1 MTAELRVGPAGDQ
14 YATITE
20 DIIGFMVRCAH
31 EHGDVVAFEAAGQP
45 WVMVNDPDLVHEL
58 LTAPFD
64 QVTVGPSLVPGART
78 MGNSIM
84 MNYGPSWRARRA
96 LIQRPLTYRNVQ
108 HFGDLIASRASTL
121 ADTWAT
127 RTEIDLHAEMRHVV
141 LAIVA
146 EALFSW
152 DVEEAVARIGAV
164 GKAFRADYLALWFG
178 PPQKADPDFQRAI
191 ADYDTVI
198 YGLIRERRARADPG
212 DDILGL
218 LVAART
224 EDGEP
229 LDDEAIRDEANTLL
243 FAGHGTTALSLT
255 YALFLL
261 ARSPEIQRSL
271 GDSVTG
277 LGRTGPLRVE
287 DLEQLPLARAVVEEA
302 LRLYPVAYFQD
313 RAAAADLQ
321 FGGVTIEAGTRI
333 LISPWVMHR
342 DARSF
347 PEPLRFQPERFL
359 PENRR
364 SIPKYAFVPFGGG
377 PKICVGNHFALLEAS
392 LILATIVGRFE
403 LAPLD
408 TYTHLIDPAL
418 LDPRGTLG
426 VPSAGLHVGLR
437 PRAAAP
443 SVTS

>member
-1 MTAELRVGPAGDQ
+1 MTAELKVGPAGDQ
-14 YATITE
+14 YAAITE
-20 DIIGFMVRCAH
+20 DILGFMERSAR
-31 EHGDVVAFEAAGQP
+31 EFGDVVDFVAAGRP

-58 LTAPFD
+58 LTAPLD

-84 MNYGPSWRARRA
+84 MNYGPSWRPRRA

-108 HFGDLIASRASTL
+108 HFGELIARRAAEL
-121 ADTWAT
+121 ADSWMS
-127 RTEIDLHAEMRHVV
+127 RPEIDLYPEMRDVV

-152 DVEEAVARIGAV
+152 DVEEAAARIGAV

-178 PPQKADPDFQRAI
+178 PPQAPDPDFQRAM
-191 ADYDTVI
+191 ADYDAVI
-198 YGLIRERRARADPG
+198 YELIRDRRARADPG

-243 FAGHGTTALSLT
+243 FAGHGTTALALT
-255 YALFLL
+255 FALFLL
-261 ARSPEIQRSL
+261 ARSPEIQGAL
-271 GDSVTG
+271 GAAVG
-277 LGRTGPLRVE
+277 RLGRAGPLHAE
-287 DLEQLPLARAVVEEA
+287 DLDQVPLARAVVEEA

-313 RAAAADLQ
+313 RTAAVDLRL
-321 FGGVTIEAGTRI
+321 GDLSIEAGTRI
-333 LISPWVMHR
+333 LVSPWVMHR

-347 PEPLRFQPERFL
+347 PDPLRFLPERFL

-364 SIPKYAFVPFGGG
+364 GIPKYAFVPFGGG

-392 LILATIVGRFE
+392 LILATLAGRFE
-403 LAPLD
+403 LEPLD
-408 TYTHLIDPAL
+408 DHPELIEPRL
-418 LDPRGTLG
+418 LVPKGTLG
-426 VPSAGLHVGLR
+426 VPAGGLRVRIR
-437 PRAAAP
+437 PRAVAAA
-443 SVTS
+443 